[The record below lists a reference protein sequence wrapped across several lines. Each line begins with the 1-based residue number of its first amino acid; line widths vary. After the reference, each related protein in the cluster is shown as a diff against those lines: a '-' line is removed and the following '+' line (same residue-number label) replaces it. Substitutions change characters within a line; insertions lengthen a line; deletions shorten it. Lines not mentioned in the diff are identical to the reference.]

1 MESGRVPIPQE
12 LSTNATGDLCA
23 RRMIPLESRMR
34 ENRTS
39 GSESGDW
46 KRDRGAGLRPEAKAT
61 EVPPDP
67 TVNAPVLDS
76 TE

>member
-1 MESGRVPIPQE
+1 
-12 LSTNATGDLCA
+12 
-23 RRMIPLESRMR
+23 MR

-61 EVPPDP
+61 EVPPCP
-67 TVNAPVLDS
+67 RVESHQAIGRPHQQLLG
-76 TE
+76 